1 MRGGAGQSAD
11 GRWQLGV
18 AARNA
23 RTPQGP
29 GGTAVQR
36 LGGISGAAVGEASQ
50 WRAMLWARWWHRA
63 DLCVHIVK
71 LFRVQGSPCIPQD
84 LHIGI
89 YRFACPGPVSS
100 NLLHCLP
107 HGPHSGFE
115 ASLLQAARHHFTRVF
130 SVEFAKGGGEGC
142 AARGVA
148 DSLRPGRC
156 EESDDLS

>member
-1 MRGGAGQSAD
+1 MVQVKVQMAGGSSGW
-11 GRWQLGV
+11 RLET
-18 AARNA
+18 
-23 RTPQGP
+23 RTPRGP

-36 LGGISGAAVGEASQ
+36 LGDISGAAVGEARQ
-50 WRAMLWARWWHRA
+50 WWAMLWARWWHRA
-63 DLCVHIVK
+63 SDDLRVHIVK

-84 LHIGI
+84 LHISI
-89 YRFACPGPVSS
+89 CRFACPGPASS

-142 AARGVA
+142 AACGVA
-148 DSLRPGRC
+148 DSLGPGRC
-156 EESDDLS
+156 KESDNLS